1 MNRSLVLITAAAALA
16 LTACTSTP
24 TPDNTATSTSA
35 SPTTPQAAVVTE
47 VVTHTVTNPPAAPV
61 KPVIGSFG
69 YGDLK
74 LGMTRQQALDARL
87 IGPDLPGPGPADACS
102 VHEIVGTGQKVQVSK
117 KLGVASIVFTPE
129 MASDGVG
136 IGATEATL
144 KAEYTNLRP
153 TGPNYSYRAVADN
166 NPAAEFIFR
175 VAEGKV
181 TMAILLLDNQDC
193 HN

>member
-1 MNRSLVLITAAAALA
+1 MNRSIVLVAVCAALA

-24 TPDNTATSTSA
+24 TPDNNATSTPA
-35 SPTTPQAAVVTE
+35 SPTTQQATVVTE
-47 VVTHTVTNPPAAPV
+47 VVTQTVTNPPAQPA

-74 LGMTRQQALDARL
+74 LGMTRQQALDAKL
-87 IGPDLPGPGPADACS
+87 IGPATGPDNGDCTG
-102 VHEIVGTGQKVQVSK
+102 HEITGTGQSVWVSK

-129 MASDGVG
+129 MTSDGVG
-136 IGATEATL
+136 VGATEATL
-144 KAEYTNLRP
+144 KAEYTNLQP
-153 TGPNYSYRAVADN
+153 TGPNYSYRAAADN
-166 NPAAEFIFR
+166 NSAAGFLFR

-181 TMAILLLDNQDC
+181 TAAILLLNNQDC